1 MEWEYS
7 EFNLDELGFLGR
19 GKSKHRP
26 RNDSSLY
33 GGKYPFI
40 QTGDVRAANL
50 YLNCFEQTYNDKGL
64 AQSKLWDRET
74 LIITIAANIA
84 ETAVLKIDACFPD
97 SIVGFIPNED
107 LVDVYFVKYYIDYI
121 KLEMQSISQGTTQDN
136 LSLDKLRTFKF
147 KVPKD
152 RGIVSKISSTLL
164 NYDNLIEN
172 NNRRIAILEDMAQ
185 SLYREWFVN
194 FRYPNHQDNL
204 DADGKPKLI
213 DSPLGLIPVG
223 WKIKCLKNIGFIN
236 TGKTPSKDKEENY
249 SSNDVPFI
257 KTPDMHGGM
266 FVIKTREMLSTL
278 GADSQKSKYIPSWAI
293 CVSCIGTAGI
303 VALSSQKSQTNQQIN
318 TLVPEVKAHT
328 EFMYF
333 TLKSLKKTIENYG
346 ATGATMTNLSK
357 GKFESLEI
365 VFPEDSLLDE
375 FHQLTNPMFKQI
387 QILARKN
394 ENLKQQRD
402 MLLPKLISGQI
413 EL

>member
-1 MEWEYS
+1 MKEYK
-7 EFNLDELGFLGR
+7 LGEIVTFHY
-19 GKSKHRP
+19 GKSLPETKRVNGTFPVMSSAGITGWHNEYLVKGPGVVVGRKGSIGTVFYEKRDFFP
-26 RNDSSLY
+26 IDTCYFLSVNDPKIIDLKFLY
-33 GGKYPFI
+33 YLLLGSNLKDLNSDAAVPGLNREIAYSQKFLIPGLSI
-40 QTGDVRAANL
+40 QNEIVKFTD
-50 YLNCFEQTYNDKGL
+50 TYND
-64 AQSKLWDRET
+64 
-74 LIITIAANIA
+74 
-84 ETAVLKIDACFPD
+84 
-97 SIVGFIPNED
+97 
-107 LVDVYFVKYYIDYI
+107 
-121 KLEMQSISQGTTQDN
+121 
-136 LSLDKLRTFKF
+136 
-147 KVPKD
+147 
-152 RGIVSKISSTLL
+152 
-164 NYDNLIEN
+164 LIEN

-185 SLYREWFVN
+185 SIYREWFVN
-194 FRYPNHQDNL
+194 FRYPNHENNVGSE
-204 DADGKPKLI
+204 GKPKLI
-213 DSPLGLIPVG
+213 DSPLGQIPGG
-223 WKIKCLKNIGFIN
+223 WKIKCLKDIGFIN
-236 TGKTPSKDKEENY
+236 TGKTPSKVKEENY

-266 FVIKTREMLSTL
+266 FVIKTKEMLSTI

-328 EFMYF
+328 EFMFF

-357 GKFESLEI
+357 GKFEALEI
-365 VFPEDSLLDE
+365 VFPEDSLLDD
-375 FHQLTNPMFKQI
+375 FHQLTNPIFKQI